1 MSEDLHNYEPLNSLL
16 QNEFNFEQE
25 SGNELS
31 IIKVLGVGGGGSNAV
46 AYMYNQGITGVDFAV
61 CNTDIQALENNPVP
75 TKIQLGPSLT
85 EGRGAG
91 SKPEVGKQSCIESIE
106 DVRNFLN
113 DGTKMLFITAGM
125 GGGTGTG
132 AAPIIAKA
140 AREMGILTVGIITI
154 PFGFEGRRRHRF
166 ALEGLEQMKR
176 NVDSILVISNDKLR
190 DIYGNLKLQEAFG
203 KADNVLTTAAKGIAE
218 IITIHGQINVDFEDV
233 NTVMRDSGVCIM
245 GTGVASGEN
254 RAKKAIDLAINS
266 PLLEDNDIRGA
277 QHILLNIS
285 SGVEEVTMDEIG
297 TITDYIQ
304 DEAGHGTDIIWG
316 NCQDDRL
323 GENLSL
329 TIIATGFKKEE
340 KNPVEMVQP
349 KVLVPLNEPF
359 DIGNKPFELED
370 DGPVV
375 MTVKENVNTNNTIDL
390 ESNNVSLPHNEGFTN
405 EYFSQS
411 EDPFVKSEQETANSV
426 TDRKKEIAR
435 KEYLKNLITKP
446 LESPKVIADMESEPA
461 FKRRKVQ
468 LEDIG
473 SSVESRL
480 SRLSVSMEDDDQ
492 PIIERGNS
500 FLHDNVD

>member
-1 MSEDLHNYEPLNSLL
+1 MSEDLHNYEPQRSLL

-25 SGNELS
+25 NGQKNS

-61 CNTDIQALENNPVP
+61 CNTDIQALDNNPVP
-75 TKIQLGPSLT
+75 VKIQLGPSLT

-106 DVRNFLN
+106 DVRTFLS

-166 ALEGLEQMKR
+166 ALEGLDQMKN

-254 RAKKAIDLAINS
+254 RAMKAIDLAINS
-266 PLLEDNDIRGA
+266 PLLEENDIRGA

-285 SGVEEVTMDEIG
+285 SGIEEVTMDEIG
-297 TITDYIQ
+297 AITDYIQ

-316 NCQDDRL
+316 NCHDERL
-323 GENLSL
+323 GESLSL

-340 KNPVEMVQP
+340 KKAEAIAQP

-359 DIGNKPFELED
+359 DIENRPFELED
-370 DGPVV
+370 ESPAV
-375 MTVKENVNTNNTIDL
+375 MAVKENVNTSNTINL
-390 ESNNVSLPHNEGFTN
+390 NSNNVSLAHNEEITN

-411 EDPFVKSEQETANSV
+411 EEPFVKSAPKAVETV
-426 TDRKKEIAR
+426 TDKKKEIAR

-446 LESPKVIADMESEPA
+446 LESTKDITDMESEPA
-461 FKRRKVQ
+461 FRRRKVH

-492 PIIERGNS
+492 PIVERGNS